1 MHGRK
6 ETDMTQS
13 KRLTDENL
21 QAAYKIIAGI
31 VSQHGETYLPIFKRV
46 HEEVELRK
54 KQNDLLSLAITL
66 AE

>member
-1 MHGRK
+1 MK
-6 ETDMTQS
+6 QT

-31 VSQHGETYLPIFKRV
+31 VRQHGETYLPVFKRI

-54 KQNDLLSLAITL
+54 KQNDLLSLAIQI